1 MPQVAPLRPDDP
13 KRVGRYRVS
22 GRLTGTAGSSLE
34 FLGRAADGDRVMI
47 SLLAAERTPDAA
59 ARDRFTAEARAA
71 RRVAPFCAA
80 RILDA
85 GLDGSHAFLVSEYIA
100 GPLLTEFVTADGPR
114 SGPELEA
121 LATGLATGLA
131 AIHQAGL
138 VHGSFGPEHVAMGP
152 DGPRVAGFSI
162 TPPYGTATP
171 SADML
176 AWAQTILYAATGK
189 PVPDQGDLAVL
200 PEPLRGAVASCASAD
215 PSVRPAARQVV
226 LWLLGEDDPPAG
238 VLAEGSRRAAGAGV
252 RTAAEPAEG
261 TRPPAAAARP
271 QRAKVIG
278 WVAAA
283 VLCVL
288 AIVLAVHV
296 LQSAGSDHGSTVKP
310 ASARPASRGGQRVR
324 ADVLAVREAVN
335 RNPAPAGDP
344 ARRRGRQ
351 LGGLGLP
358 GQRQHHYQR
367 QPHREHPEREDHLLG
382 LVVHLLGHAEAA
394 VGVRPGAGTA
404 AGDRRG
410 AVPGRAGQADPERR
424 RAEVQLPRRVEHG
437 HDGGPEPGLTI
448 DSGLRFAVSGRR
460 VPGGG

>member
-138 VHGSFGPEHVAMGP
+138 VHGSFGPEHVTMGP
-152 DGPRVAGFSI
+152 DGPRVVGFSI

-176 AWAQTILYAATGK
+176 AWAQTVLYAATGK

-261 TRPPAAAARP
+261 TRPPSAAARP

-296 LQSAGSDHGSTVKP
+296 LQSAGSGHGSTVKP
-310 ASARPASRGGQRVR
+310 ASANQ
-324 ADVLAVREAVN
+324 
-335 RNPAPAGDP
+335 PAGSGSSGSGPSSSPSPKPSTGIPQSPVALP
-344 ARRRGRQ
+344 AAVGGNWAGSVSQGSGDITTNVSLTAGTPNGKITYSGSSFTCSGTLKLRSVSGPRLVLRQ
-351 LGGLGLP
+351 EIDAGPCLGGLVTLTQSG
-358 GQRQHHYQR
+358 
-367 QPHREHPEREDHLLG
+367 
-382 LVVHLLGHAEAA
+382 A
-394 VGVRPGAGTA
+394 VLKFSF
-404 AGDRRG
+404 RG
-410 AVPGRAGQADPERR
+410 ASSTATTGVLNRA
-424 RAEVQLPRRVEHG
+424 
-437 HDGGPEPGLTI
+437 
-448 DSGLRFAVSGRR
+448 
-460 VPGGG
+460 

>member
-22 GRLTGTAGSSLE
+22 GRLSGTAGSTLE

-152 DGPRVAGFSI
+152 DGPRVVGFSI

-176 AWAQTILYAATGK
+176 AWVQTVLYAATGK
-189 PVPDQGDLAVL
+189 YVPDQGDLAVL

-296 LQSAGSDHGSTVKP
+296 LQSAGSGHDSTVKP
-310 ASARPASRGGQRVR
+310 ASANQ
-324 ADVLAVREAVN
+324 
-335 RNPAPAGDP
+335 PAGTGSTSASSPKPSTATPQQPVTLP
-344 ARRRGRQ
+344 AAVAGNWAGSVSQGSGDITTNVSLTAGTPNGKITYSGSSFTCSGTLKLQSVSGPVLVLRQ
-351 LGGLGLP
+351 EIDAGPCLGGL
-358 GQRQHHYQR
+358 
-367 QPHREHPEREDHLLG
+367 
-382 LVVHLLGHAEAA
+382 
-394 VGVRPGAGTA
+394 VRLTQ
-404 AGDRRG
+404 DG
-410 AVPGRAGQADPERR
+410 AVLKFNFHGASSTATTGVLNRA
-424 RAEVQLPRRVEHG
+424 
-437 HDGGPEPGLTI
+437 
-448 DSGLRFAVSGRR
+448 
-460 VPGGG
+460 

>member
-114 SGPELEA
+114 SGAELEA

-215 PSVRPAARQVV
+215 PSVRPAARSCC
-226 LWLLGEDDPPAG
+226 G
-238 VLAEGSRRAAGAGV
+238 
-252 RTAAEPAEG
+252 
-261 TRPPAAAARP
+261 
-271 QRAKVIG
+271 
-278 WVAAA
+278 
-283 VLCVL
+283 C
-288 AIVLAVHV
+288 
-296 LQSAGSDHGSTVKP
+296 
-310 ASARPASRGGQRVR
+310 
-324 ADVLAVREAVN
+324 
-335 RNPAPAGDP
+335 
-344 ARRRGRQ
+344 
-351 LGGLGLP
+351 
-358 GQRQHHYQR
+358 
-367 QPHREHPEREDHLLG
+367 
-382 LVVHLLGHAEAA
+382 
-394 VGVRPGAGTA
+394 
-404 AGDRRG
+404 
-410 AVPGRAGQADPERR
+410 
-424 RAEVQLPRRVEHG
+424 
-437 HDGGPEPGLTI
+437 
-448 DSGLRFAVSGRR
+448 
-460 VPGGG
+460 

>member
-13 KRVGRYRVS
+13 KRVGRYRVT

-34 FLGRAADGDRVMI
+34 FLGRAADGDRVTI
-47 SLLAAERTPDAA
+47 SLLAPERTPDAA

-85 GLDGSHAFLVSEYIA
+85 GLDGSQAYLVSEYIA
-100 GPLLTEFVTADGPR
+100 GPLLTEFVTAVGPR

-138 VHGSFGPEHVAMGP
+138 VHGSFGPDYVALGP
-152 DGPRVAGFSI
+152 DGPRVVGFSI
-162 TPPYGTATP
+162 TPPYGMATP

-176 AWAQTILYAATGK
+176 AWAQTVLYAATGK

-226 LWLLGEDDPPAG
+226 LWLLGEDNPAAG

-261 TRPPAAAARP
+261 TRPLAGAAAGRP

-278 WVAAA
+278 WAAAA
-283 VLCVL
+283 VVCVL

-296 LQSAGSDHGSTVKP
+296 LQSAGSGSGSKVKP
-310 ASARPASRGGQRVR
+310 ASANQ
-324 ADVLAVREAVN
+324 
-335 RNPAPAGDP
+335 PAGAGSTPQQTSSPSASPTTAAPQPP
-344 ARRRGRQ
+344 AT
-351 LGGLGLP
+351 LP
-358 GQRQHHYQR
+358 
-367 QPHREHPEREDHLLG
+367 
-382 LVVHLLGHAEAA
+382 AA
-394 VGVRPGAGTA
+394 VGGTWAGTVSQGSGNITTNVSLTA
-404 AGDRRG
+404 STPNGKITYSGSSFTCSGTLKLRSVTGPVLVLRQEIDAGPCLSGRVTLTQTGGTLKFSFRG
-410 AVPGRAGQADPERR
+410 ASSQATTGVLNK
-424 RAEVQLPRRVEHG
+424 A
-437 HDGGPEPGLTI
+437 
-448 DSGLRFAVSGRR
+448 
-460 VPGGG
+460 

>member
-1 MPQVAPLRPDDP
+1 
-13 KRVGRYRVS
+13 
-22 GRLTGTAGSSLE
+22 
-34 FLGRAADGDRVMI
+34 MI

-100 GPLLTEFVTADGPR
+100 GPLLTEFVAADGPR

-138 VHGSFGPEHVAMGP
+138 VHGSFGPEHVVMGP

-176 AWAQTILYAATGK
+176 AWAQTVLYAATGK
-189 PVPDQGDLAVL
+189 PVPDQGDLTVL

-238 VLAEGSRRAAGAGV
+238 VLAEGSRRAAGGG
-252 RTAAEPAEG
+252 RPHRGRAAAEG
-261 TRPPAAAARP
+261 TRPACRGRPAAAGQGHRLGRRRGALRAGHRAGRARAP
-271 QRAKVIG
+271 VGGLGPRLDGQ
-278 WVAAA
+278 
-283 VLCVL
+283 
-288 AIVLAVHV
+288 
-296 LQSAGSDHGSTVKP
+296 
-310 ASARPASRGGQRVR
+310 ARVGEPASRAGSGSGPTSSPSATPSTAIPHPPVTLPAAVGG
-324 ADVLAVREAVN
+324 N
-335 RNPAPAGDP
+335 WAGSVSQGSGNID
-344 ARRRGRQ
+344 
-351 LGGLGLP
+351 
-358 GQRQHHYQR
+358 YQR

-394 VGVRPGAGTA
+394 
-404 AGDRRG
+404 DRCPARCWYCG
-410 AVPGRAGQADPERR
+410 RRSTRGRA
-424 RAEVQLPRRVEHG
+424 
-437 HDGGPEPGLTI
+437 
-448 DSGLRFAVSGRR
+448 
-460 VPGGG
+460 

>member
-1 MPQVAPLRPDDP
+1 
-13 KRVGRYRVS
+13 
-22 GRLTGTAGSSLE
+22 
-34 FLGRAADGDRVMI
+34 
-47 SLLAAERTPDAA
+47 
-59 ARDRFTAEARAA
+59 
-71 RRVAPFCAA
+71 
-80 RILDA
+80 
-85 GLDGSHAFLVSEYIA
+85 
-100 GPLLTEFVTADGPR
+100 
-114 SGPELEA
+114 
-121 LATGLATGLA
+121 
-131 AIHQAGL
+131 

-176 AWAQTILYAATGK
+176 AWAQTVLYAATGK

-226 LWLLGEDDPPAG
+226 LWLLGEDNPPAG

-310 ASARPASRGGQRVR
+310 ASANQ
-324 ADVLAVREAVN
+324 
-335 RNPAPAGDP
+335 PAGTGSGSGP
-344 ARRRGRQ
+344 KSSPSPKPSTAIPQ
-351 LGGLGLP
+351 PVTLP
-358 GQRQHHYQR
+358 
-367 QPHREHPEREDHLLG
+367 
-382 LVVHLLGHAEAA
+382 AA
-394 VGVRPGAGTA
+394 VGGNWAGSVSQGSGDITTTVSLTAGTPNGKITYSGSSFTCSGTLKLQSVTGPVLVLRQEIDAGPCLGGQVTLTQDGA
-404 AGDRRG
+404 ALKFLFHG
-410 AVPGRAGQADPERR
+410 ASSTITKGVLNRA
-424 RAEVQLPRRVEHG
+424 
-437 HDGGPEPGLTI
+437 
-448 DSGLRFAVSGRR
+448 
-460 VPGGG
+460 

>member
-34 FLGRAADGDRVMI
+34 FLGRAADGDRVTI
-47 SLLAAERTPDAA
+47 SLLAPERTPDAA

-71 RRVAPFCAA
+71 RRVPPFCAA

-85 GLDGSHAFLVSEYIA
+85 GLDGSQAFLVSEYIA

-138 VHGSFGPEHVAMGP
+138 VHGSFGPEHVALGP
-152 DGPRVAGFSI
+152 DGPRVVGFSI
-162 TPPYGTATP
+162 TPPYGMATP

-176 AWAQTILYAATGK
+176 AWAQTVLYAATGK
-189 PVPDQGDLAVL
+189 LVPDQGDLAVL

-226 LWLLGEDDPPAG
+226 LWLLGEDNPAAG

-252 RTAAEPAEG
+252 RTTAEPAEG

-271 QRAKVIG
+271 QRLKVIG
-278 WVAAA
+278 WIAAA
-283 VLCVL
+283 VVCVL

-296 LQSAGSDHGSTVKP
+296 LQSAGSGKGSKVKP
-310 ASARPASRGGQRVR
+310 ASANQ
-324 ADVLAVREAVN
+324 
-335 RNPAPAGDP
+335 PAGAGGSPKPSPSASPTTAAPLPPVTLP
-344 ARRRGRQ
+344 ATVGGSWAGSVSQGSGNITTNVSLTASTPNGKITYSGSSFTCSGTLKLRRVSGPKLVLRQ
-351 LGGLGLP
+351 EIDAGPCLS
-358 GQRQHHYQR
+358 
-367 QPHREHPEREDHLLG
+367 G
-382 LVVHLLGHAEAA
+382 LVTLTQTGA
-394 VGVRPGAGTA
+394 VLKFSF
-404 AGDRRG
+404 RG
-410 AVPGRAGQADPERR
+410 ASSTATTGVLNRA
-424 RAEVQLPRRVEHG
+424 
-437 HDGGPEPGLTI
+437 
-448 DSGLRFAVSGRR
+448 
-460 VPGGG
+460 

>member
-138 VHGSFGPEHVAMGP
+138 VHGSFGPEHVTMGP
-152 DGPRVAGFSI
+152 DGPRVVGFSI

-176 AWAQTILYAATGK
+176 AWAQTVLYAATGK

-226 LWLLGEDDPPAG
+226 LWLLGEDNPPAG

-278 WVAAA
+278 WIAAA
-283 VLCVL
+283 VVCVL

-296 LQSAGSDHGSTVKP
+296 LQSAGSDSGSKVKP
-310 ASARPASRGGQRVR
+310 ASANQ
-324 ADVLAVREAVN
+324 
-335 RNPAPAGDP
+335 PAG
-344 ARRRGRQ
+344 A
-351 LGGLGLP
+351 GGTSGQKSSPSPKPSSPTPLP
-358 GQRQHHYQR
+358 
-367 QPHREHPEREDHLLG
+367 PVTLP
-382 LVVHLLGHAEAA
+382 AA
-394 VGVRPGAGTA
+394 VGGNWAGSVSQGSGNITTNVSLTASTPNGKITYSGSSFTCSGTLKLRKVSGPALVLRQEIDAGPCLSGLVTLTQTGAVLKFSF
-404 AGDRRG
+404 RG
-410 AVPGRAGQADPERR
+410 ASSTNTTGVLNRA
-424 RAEVQLPRRVEHG
+424 
-437 HDGGPEPGLTI
+437 
-448 DSGLRFAVSGRR
+448 
-460 VPGGG
+460 